1 VNNGVYGMTGGQLA
15 PTTLVGQRTTSTPL
29 GREPSLAGWPIPI
42 TEMLALLPGVSY
54 AARGSIADPQQVG
67 RTKAMMRRAFE
78 TQLLGGGLSIVEVL
92 STCPVGWGLTPTEA
106 MEHLARD
113 VVGTYPLGTIVDRGP
128 GAAARRE
135 TEA

>member
-1 VNNGVYGMTGGQLA
+1 
-15 PTTLVGQRTTSTPL
+15 
-29 GREPSLAGWPIPI
+29 
-42 TEMLALLPGVSY
+42 ML
-54 AARGSIADPQQVG
+54 
-67 RTKAMMRRAFE
+67 KRAFE

-92 STCPVGWGLTPTEA
+92 STCPVGWGLTPTAA

-128 GAAARRE
+128 GTAARRE